1 MTATQVPEISAG
13 AAMGEAPGKAMP
25 SNAVRILA
33 GIVLSAIA
41 GACLFFSFPRQGGIW
56 PLVFIGF
63 IPMYIAQYRVFPQ
76 RWSGLAVGIV
86 FFSWWFAF
94 MLTGSSLLSMPKII
108 GGALIIGI
116 IGGVV
121 GSFLRPFT
129 DRTGYRWFLVSLPL
143 IWVAV
148 DLVTTNNYLGTE
160 QYIAYHLALVPQI
173 IQPVSIVST
182 PVLSFAIVV
191 FNAALSLGLIALMD
205 RRWPQLADVRVPE
218 KVLKWSSIIAG
229 AMTVVWL
236 ASSFFIYNQVTS
248 SMGPTVRIAAVT
260 PGLENFQK
268 SVLQKTV
275 TGPPRAPAEI
285 DAALQ
290 KQLTDMTRDAAKQ
303 GVQLVVWPEET
314 LNYDPRVTN
323 TEWIPKLATENN
335 VYIVT
340 GFTTDALHQN
350 DVIMFGPGVGDMGT
364 YNKVHRVLLEGE
376 AFPPGTTFP
385 TFETSVGP
393 IGVIICWD
401 MDFPDSSARLVTLTG
416 SEIVVVPSIDFAS
429 ISESRFGSNVFRAV
443 ENRVGVVKSDRAW
456 DSRMVQP
463 NGQVVDRAVFTD
475 PIGGKDLLIAD
486 VARGP
491 RNAPFT
497 QLGGQPFAFLLT
509 IALAGMVST
518 MVMTSRRARRASA
531 AAADSESASEPAI
544 GG

>member
-1 MTATQVPEISAG
+1 MQAPEIPADSAL
-13 AAMGEAPGKAMP
+13 ALEAPTEAMP

-63 IPMYIAQYRVFPQ
+63 IPMYIAQYRVFPR

-86 FFSWWFAF
+86 FFSWWYAAL
-94 MLTGSSLLSMPKII
+94 LTSSSLVPIPKII
-108 GGALIIGI
+108 GGALVFGI
-116 IGGVV
+116 IGGVI
-121 GSFLRPFT
+121 GIFLRPFT

-143 IWVAV
+143 VWVAF
-148 DLVTTNNYLGTE
+148 DLITTNDWLGTE
-160 QYIAYHLALVPQI
+160 QYIAYHLAPMPQI

-182 PVLSFAIVV
+182 LVLNFVIVV
-191 FNAALSLGLIALMD
+191 FNAALSLALIALMD
-205 RRWPQLADVRVPE
+205 RHWPQLADVRVPD

-229 AMTVVWL
+229 AVTVVWL
-236 ASSFFIYNQVTS
+236 ASSFFIYNQVTA
-248 SMGPTVRIAAVT
+248 SMGPTVRIAAVI
-260 PGLENFQK
+260 PGLENYQK
-268 SVLQKTV
+268 SLLQKTT
-275 TGPPRAPAEI
+275 TGPPRTPAEI

-290 KQLTDMTRDAAKQ
+290 TELTEMTRDAAKQ
-303 GVQLVVWPEET
+303 GAQLVVWPEET
-314 LNYDPRVTN
+314 LHYDPRVTN
-323 TEWIPKLATENN
+323 TEWIPKLATDSN

-340 GFTTDALHQN
+340 GFTTDMVHQN
-350 DVIMFGPGVGDMGT
+350 VAIMFGPGVGDMGT
-364 YNKVHRVLLEGE
+364 YNKVHRVLAEGE

-385 TFETSVGP
+385 TFQTSVGP

-416 SEIVVVPSIDFAS
+416 SEIVVVPSVDFAS
-429 ISESRFGSNVFRAV
+429 ISESRLGSNVFRAV

-463 NGQVVDRAVFTD
+463 NGQVVGRAVFTD
-475 PIGGKDLLIAD
+475 TIGGKDLLIAD

-491 RNAPFT
+491 RDAPFT

-509 IALAGMVST
+509 VALVGMVIT
-518 MVMTSRRARRASA
+518 MVITSRRTRRAAAIKKAENSA
-531 AAADSESASEPAI
+531 PETPVDA
-544 GG
+544 